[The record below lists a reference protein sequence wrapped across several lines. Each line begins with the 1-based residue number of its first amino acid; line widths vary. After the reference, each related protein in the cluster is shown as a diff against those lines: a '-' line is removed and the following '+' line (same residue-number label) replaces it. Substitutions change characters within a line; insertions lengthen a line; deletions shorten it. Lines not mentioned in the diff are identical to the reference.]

1 MKLVQ
6 TDIKSNMML
15 TLLGRFWSVLKVLLS
30 ANIFVIRRKTQQSY
44 ITSDFQMVS
53 FRKGRALVFASV
65 THVFVF
71 VIVPV
76 HVLSVCFCLCC
87 QSHFIFKAMNKW
99 FQNRVI

>member
-1 MKLVQ
+1 MKLIRM
-6 TDIKSNMML
+6 DIKCKML
-15 TLLGRFWSVLKVLLS
+15 TLLGRFWSVLKVMLS
-30 ANIFVIRRKTQQSY
+30 TNIFEKRRKTQQSC

-53 FRKGRALVFASV
+53 FRKRRALVCASV
-65 THVFVF
+65 AHVFVF
-71 VIVPV
+71 VHA